1 MVEVEEAGVEGFSGG
16 GFDACFELGEEVV
29 PREGSFGLSGVSVVE
44 ALVAIP
50 SDFAGSGD
58 GFSKH
63 LDDVVLPGQFVEK
76 AVEEFV
82 GLGDVENRAVV
93 DGFAVS
99 GKEVLG
105 REEIESHGHRESII
119 IWRVSGVKFPSGCF
133 GNTESCRMVVETGDG
148 A

>member
-1 MVEVEEAGVEGFSGG
+1 M
-16 GFDACFELGEEVV
+16 
-29 PREGSFGLSGVSVVE
+29 
-44 ALVAIP
+44 
-50 SDFAGSGD
+50 
-58 GFSKH
+58 
-63 LDDVVLPGQFVEK
+63 LPGQFVEK

-105 REEIESHGHRESII
+105 REEIDSHEHRESII